1 MEKIKEKTLVDALSY
16 CDLRELP
23 KEWDKETVYIRAI
36 ALVSKTDGSYNYAVV
51 KKGDGG
57 KDNVEKD
64 FGNIS
69 AIRTIEKVYPF
80 RFLATNFVPT
90 FKTKSKDERLNWLE
104 KFGDGKDYSSMTL
117 KELDKEILSSAM
129 QRALKLEYV

>member
-69 AIRTIEKVYPF
+69 AIRAIEKVYPF

-90 FKTKSKDERLNWLE
+90 FKTKSKDERLNWLG
-104 KFGDGKDYSSMTL
+104 KFGDEKDYSSMTL
-117 KELDKEILSSAM
+117 KELDKEVLSAAM

>member
-69 AIRTIEKVYPF
+69 AIRAIEKVYPF

-90 FKTKSKDERLNWLE
+90 FKTKSKDERLNWLG
-104 KFGDGKDYSSMTL
+104 KFGDGKDYSSMPL